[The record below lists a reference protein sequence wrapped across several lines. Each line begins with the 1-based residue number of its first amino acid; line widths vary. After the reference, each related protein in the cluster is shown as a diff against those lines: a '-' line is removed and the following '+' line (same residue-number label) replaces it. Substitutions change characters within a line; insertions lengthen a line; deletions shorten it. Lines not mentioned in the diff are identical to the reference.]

1 MSNRSRGL
9 AVSCM
14 IVQLAMCDKVLAEE
28 PAKGGYRELRGGI
41 PAEAQIELAKVGTS
55 IWYTVNTKEGS
66 TLRQVVAEVCG
77 QQPAEVLDALLTEG
91 VRLNLLKGPDDVIE
105 KDVAVAVP
113 FCLKVEQNVSVEI
126 KSGDTLEKI
135 LNENYGVSGPKTLN
149 KVYKANKA
157 EFDAKNFTEFASKLP
172 VGRQILVPMA
182 EPRVFSARPDLGVSF
197 ESVLA
202 GGEISASVRSQVES
216 ASVPVDQPPDPGA
229 PKFDTIESVEFES
242 TGASCA
248 PPGQVASVVDLDLL
262 RERFAVEEQAKKDFD
277 GQDAQSVIVGIID
290 SGLSEPG
297 DSFFKPKYLSPN
309 PGEFQKDLGE
319 DDDGNGYW
327 DDVYGINFNSSS
339 RGSGEIR
346 PYPTSGAIPISR
358 NEDGRSHSWRSC
370 GRVGMEQR
378 SPQLR
383 NSTEGR

>member
-28 PAKGGYRELRGGI
+28 PAKGGYRELRGGV
-41 PAEAQIELAKVGTS
+41 PAEAQIELAKVGTP

-182 EPRVFSARPDLGVSF
+182 EPRVFSARPDSGVSF

-290 SGLSEPG
+290 SGSPSPG
-297 DSFFKPKYLSPN
+297 T
-309 PGEFQKDLGE
+309 
-319 DDDGNGYW
+319 
-327 DDVYGINFNSSS
+327 VSSS
-339 RGSGEIR
+339 QNTSRQIQASFRRTLAKMTMGMATGTMCMASISTRAAGAAVKSVR
-346 PYPTSGAIPISR
+346 TQQAGPYDLTERRWPLSFL
-358 NEDGRSHSWRSC
+358 EVLRSC
-370 GRVGMEQR
+370 RDGATLAPA
-378 SPQLR
+378 PQFD
-383 NSTEGR
+383 